1 MKIVGCLILMLVSFV
16 LGVVVTEK
24 KEIPIRVKMQDGAVK
39 MMEFYNLLIQWIG
52 IKQRQKS
59 IVNFFENNGYH
70 SIAIYGMKELGKCL
84 YDELQGSDIEVKYII
99 DNNITENDM
108 KLPMYKSNENLP
120 YVDAIVVTAIHYFG
134 EIEYQLSSN
143 VDYQIVNLEDIIY
156 EF

>member
-1 MKIVGCLILMLVSFV
+1 MKIIGCLLLMLASFM

-24 KEIPIRVKMQDGAVK
+24 KEIPSRVKLQDGSTK

-52 IKQRQKS
+52 IKQRQKN
-59 IVNFFENNGYH
+59 IVDFFKNNGYY

-84 YDELQGSDIEVKYII
+84 YDELQGSDIEVKYCI
-99 DNNITENDM
+99 DNNITEND
-108 KLPMYKSNENLP
+108 KGLLMYKVNENLP

-134 EIEYQLSSN
+134 EIENQLNSK